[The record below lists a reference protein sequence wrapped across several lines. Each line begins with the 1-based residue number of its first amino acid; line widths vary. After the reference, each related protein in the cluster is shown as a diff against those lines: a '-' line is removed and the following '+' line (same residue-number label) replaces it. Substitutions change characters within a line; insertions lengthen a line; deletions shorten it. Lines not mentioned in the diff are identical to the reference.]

1 VRRGRGRTLW
11 PALAVL
17 LVAAAGTV
25 VAVVLSSTPESAES
39 ATIVAT
45 TSETSIPV
53 ETVPAATLT
62 APEPEQPPTTTTEP
76 PATATQ
82 PPPPPPEPIEWPA
95 GRDGWTIVLSSVP
108 LAAGRPAALAKA
120 REALAAGLEDV
131 GVLDSSRY
139 PSLTP
144 GYFVVFAGVHRSQE
158 AADRVLARA
167 AGVYPAAYVRPVTR

>member
-1 VRRGRGRTLW
+1 MGTI
-11 PALAVL
+11 
-17 LVAAAGTV
+17 VAI
-25 VAVVLSSTPESAES
+25 VLSSSPESASS

-53 ETVPAATLT
+53 ETVPTATLT
-62 APEPEQPPTTTTEP
+62 APEPDEPPTTAAEP
-76 PATATQ
+76 PTTAAQ
-82 PPPPPPEPIEWPA
+82 PPPPPPGPIEWPV

-131 GVLDSSRY
+131 GVLDSTRY

-144 GYFVVFAGVHRSQE
+144 GYFVVFAGVHRSQDSAE
-158 AADRVLARA
+158 RALARA
-167 AGVYPAAYVRPVTR
+167 TGVYPAAYVRPVTR

>member
-1 VRRGRGRTLW
+1 V
-11 PALAVL
+11 
-17 LVAAAGTV
+17 GTI
-25 VAVVLSSTPESAES
+25 VAVVVSSSPESAES

-53 ETVPAATLT
+53 ETVPTATLT
-62 APEPEQPPTTTTEP
+62 APEPDEPPTTAAEP
-76 PATATQ
+76 PTTAAQ
-82 PPPPPPEPIEWPA
+82 PPPPPGPIEWPV

-131 GVLDSSRY
+131 GVLDSTRY

-158 AADRVLARA
+158 TAERALARA
-167 AGVYPAAYVRPVTR
+167 TGVYPAAYVRPVTR

>member
-1 VRRGRGRTLW
+1 
-11 PALAVL
+11 
-17 LVAAAGTV
+17 VAAVGTV

-45 TSETSIPV
+45 TSDTSIPV
-53 ETVPAATLT
+53 ETVPTATLT
-62 APEPEQPPTTTTEP
+62 APEPEQPPTTATQPPPTTV
-76 PATATQ
+76 AQ
-82 PPPPPPEPIEWPA
+82 PPPPPPGPIEWPA

-120 REALAAGLEDV
+120 REALAAGVENV

-158 AADRVLARA
+158 AADRVLPSAT
-167 AGVYPAAYVRPVTR
+167 GVYPAAYVRPVTR